1 LRCKVLDQAFSKDDT
16 MIKAAND
23 TFATFM
29 DSTLKFGAICTE
41 AKKEEWR
48 LARIWP
54 RMLADGINTIIS
66 SPVASSRD
74 ELIDLLSIVVLLKE
88 KTSFVNFHKRHL
100 AKRLLNPVKGDFG
113 TMCVDL
119 EKLVVSRLETAWI
132 QSLVSDCNHLLRDN
146 DECMKFSRE
155 LLESQ
160 ELRQH
165 KELLGP
171 VNDFDMR
178 YFSKKVWK
186 DCGVW

>member
-1 LRCKVLDQAFSKDDT
+1 
-16 MIKAAND
+16 MIQAAND

-48 LARIWP
+48 LARLWP

-74 ELIDLLSIVVLLKE
+74 VLIDLLNIVVLLKE
-88 KTSFVNFHKRHL
+88 KTSFVTFHKRHL
-100 AKRLLNPVKGDFG
+100 AKRLLNPVKEDFG

-119 EKLVVSRLETAWI
+119 EKLVVSRLKTAWI
-132 QSLVSDCNHLLRDN
+132 QSLVSDCKHLLRDN

-160 ELRQH
+160 ELMQH